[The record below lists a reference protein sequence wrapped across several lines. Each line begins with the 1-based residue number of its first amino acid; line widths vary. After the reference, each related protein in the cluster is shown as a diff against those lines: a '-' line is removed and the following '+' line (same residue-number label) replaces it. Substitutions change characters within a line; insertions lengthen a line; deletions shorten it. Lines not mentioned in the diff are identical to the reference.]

1 MARAG
6 RFTVGAGRNRI
17 GRRGAIVAA
26 VAVVLAG
33 CAGSGSS
40 GDEFQW
46 LEELDS
52 PRVRSWVESE
62 NTKTLGVLEQ
72 DPRYAD
78 NFTQA
83 KALANA
89 PDRLPSPEFRDGAIG
104 NFWQDGD
111 HQRGIWRETTPADYE
126 APQPRWKT
134 VLDLDALAA
143 AEGRNWVWEGMN
155 CAPGRGTRCLVS
167 LSEGGEDA
175 VTVREFDRGTGQFVP
190 GGFSLERGKQYIS
203 WADNDTLLI
212 SREWQPGDKT
222 ASGYPYIVKSW
233 QRGQPLDQADE
244 VLRGDPTDGLGT
256 APQVLD
262 GGDGHRVSMIVRRPS
277 FFEAQFNLLVDG
289 KPVRLALPPKSE
301 LEGMVG
307 NRVLVQLKD
316 DWTTGGVSF
325 QSGSL
330 ISLDAD
336 EMARHP
342 DDLRARVVYIPGP
355 QEAFQSVMTTR
366 GHAIVTSLYDVKGR
380 ATVYTPQP
388 DGSWTN
394 APVPLPDNAT
404 VYGVDAD
411 SRGETAY
418 LSVTSPLTP
427 STLWSLDAASG
438 RLVPVKSAPARFDS
452 SRFVVEQLKAD
463 SADGTKVPYFIVH
476 AADMK
481 YDGSTPTIVNA
492 YGGFGLSSTPGYNG
506 LLGKSWLEHGGA
518 YVIANIR
525 GGGEYGPAWHEAA
538 LKTKRQKAFDD
549 FVAVADDLIARN
561 ISTPRH
567 LGIQGGSN
575 GGLLM
580 GVQFTQHP
588 ELWSAVDIQIPLLD
602 MERYE
607 QIAAGASWVGEYG
620 SMSVPEERAFLQ
632 SISPYARL
640 KSGVKY
646 PEPFVWTTSK
656 DDRVGP
662 QHARK
667 FAARLAALGDPYFFY
682 EATQGGH
689 GAGANNDEKAHT
701 NALEYTYFM
710 RQLM

>member
-1 MARAG
+1 MAR
-6 RFTVGAGRNRI
+6 VGTGFGWRA
-17 GRRGAIVAA
+17 AIVAV
-26 VAVVLAG
+26 VATVVTG
-33 CAGSGSS
+33 CGGSGSS
-40 GDEFQW
+40 GDQFQW
-46 LEELDS
+46 LEELDG
-52 PRVRSWVESE
+52 PRTQSWVDTE
-62 NTKTLGVLEQ
+62 NAKTLGVLEQ
-72 DPRYAD
+72 DPRYAE
-78 NFTQA
+78 NLTQA
-83 KALANA
+83 TTLANA
-89 PDRLPSPEFRDGAIG
+89 PDRLPVPEFRDGVIG
-104 NFWQDGD
+104 NFWQDGE
-111 HQRGIWRETTPADYE
+111 HKRGIWRETTVADYE

-155 CAPGRGTRCLVS
+155 CAPGRGTRCLVN

-190 GGFSLERGKQYIS
+190 GGFTSERGKQYVA
-203 WADNDTLLI
+203 WADDDTLLV
-212 SREWQPGDKT
+212 SREWQPGEKT

-233 QRGQPLDQADE
+233 HRGESLDRATE
-244 VLRGDPTDGLGT
+244 VLRGDPADGLGT
-256 APQVLD
+256 APIVLD
-262 GGDGHRVSMIVRRPS
+262 GGDGHRVRMVVRRPS
-277 FFEAQFNLLVDG
+277 FFEAQFDLIVNG
-289 KPVRLALPPKSE
+289 EPVRLTLPPKSE
-301 LEGMVG
+301 LEGMIG
-307 NRVLVQLKD
+307 NRVLVALRD
-316 DWTTGGVSF
+316 DWTVGGATF

-336 EMARHP
+336 ELARHP
-342 DDLRARVVYIPGP
+342 AAPRATVVYAPGP

-366 GHAIVTSLYDVKGR
+366 GHAVVTSLYDVKGR

-388 DGSWTN
+388 DGAWT
-394 APVPLPDNAT
+394 ATPVPLPDNAT
-404 VYGVDAD
+404 VYAVDAD

-418 LSVTSPLTP
+418 LSVTSLLTP
-427 STLWSLDAASG
+427 ATLWSVNAADG

-452 SRFVVEQLKAD
+452 SRFVVEQLKTD
-463 SADGTKVPYFIVH
+463 SADGTRVPYFIVH
-476 AADMK
+476 AAAMK
-481 YDGSTPTIVNA
+481 YDGSTPTILYA
-492 YGGFGLSSTPGYNG
+492 YGGFGSSSTPAYNG
-506 LLGKSWLEHGGA
+506 LLGKSWLEKGGA

-538 LKTKRQKAFDD
+538 LKTKRQRAFDD
-549 FVAVADDLIARN
+549 FTAVADDLIARD
-561 ISTPRH
+561 ITTPRH

-580 GVQFTQHP
+580 GVEFTQHP
-588 ELWSAVDIQIPLLD
+588 ELWNAVDIQVPLLD

-620 SMSVPEERAFLQ
+620 SMSVPQERAFLE
-632 SISPYARL
+632 SVSPYAHL

-667 FAARLAALGDPYFFY
+667 FAARLADLGDPYFFY

-701 NALEYTYFM
+701 SALEYTYFM

>member
-1 MARAG
+1 MAR
-6 RFTVGAGRNRI
+6 VGTGFGWRATI
-17 GRRGAIVAA
+17 
-26 VAVVLAG
+26 VAVVAMVVTG
-33 CAGSGSS
+33 CGGSGSS
-40 GDEFQW
+40 GDQFQW

-52 PRVRSWVESE
+52 PRVQSWVAAE
-62 NTKTLGVLEQ
+62 NAKTLGVLEQ
-72 DPRYAD
+72 DPHYAD
-78 NFTQA
+78 NLAQA
-83 KALANA
+83 TTLANA
-89 PDRLPSPEFRDGAIG
+89 PDRLPAPEFRDGMIG
-104 NFWQDGD
+104 NFWQDGE
-111 HQRGIWRETTPADYE
+111 HKRGIWRETTVADYE

-155 CAPGRGTRCLVS
+155 CAPNRGTRCLVN

-175 VTVREFDRGTGQFVP
+175 LTVREFDRGTGQFVP
-190 GGFSLERGKQYIS
+190 GGFTLERGKQYVA
-203 WADNDTLLI
+203 WADDDTLLV
-212 SREWQPGDKT
+212 SREWQPGEKT
-222 ASGYPYIVKSW
+222 ASGYPYIVKTW
-233 QRGQPLDQADE
+233 HRGAPLEQAAE
-244 VLRGDPTDGLGT
+244 VLRGDPSDGLGT
-256 APQVLD
+256 APIVLD
-262 GGDGHRVSMIVRRPS
+262 GGNGHRVSMVVRRPS
-277 FFEAQFNLLVDG
+277 FFEAQFNLIVSG
-289 KPVRLALPPKSE
+289 QPVRLALPPKSE

-307 NRVLVQLKD
+307 NRVLVAPRD
-316 DWTTGGVSF
+316 DWTVGGTTF
-325 QSGSL
+325 RSGSL

-336 EMARHP
+336 ELARHP
-342 DDLRARVVYIPGP
+342 DAPRPTVLYTPGP

-366 GHAIVTSLYDVKGR
+366 GHAVVTSLYDVKGR

-388 DGSWTN
+388 DGTWTG
-394 APVPLPDNAT
+394 APVPLPDNAS
-404 VYGVDAD
+404 VYAVDAD
-411 SRGETAY
+411 SHGETAY
-418 LSVTSPLTP
+418 LSVTALLTP
-427 STLWSLDAASG
+427 STLWSLDVADG
-438 RLVPVKSAPARFDS
+438 RLVAVKSAPARFDS

-481 YDGSTPTIVNA
+481 YDGSTPTIVYA
-492 YGGFGLSSTPGYNG
+492 YGGFGTSSTPGYNG
-506 LLGKSWLEHGGA
+506 LLGKSWLEQGGA

-549 FVAVADDLIARN
+549 FTAVAADLIARD

-580 GVQFTQHP
+580 GVEFTQHP
-588 ELWSAVDIQIPLLD
+588 ELWNAVDIQVPLLD

-607 QIAAGASWVGEYG
+607 KIAAGASWVGEYG
-620 SMSVPEERAFLQ
+620 SMSVPDERDFLE

-640 KSGVKY
+640 RSGVKY
-646 PEPFVWTTSK
+646 PEPFVWTTTK

-667 FAARLAALGDPYFFY
+667 FAARLSALDDPYFFY
-682 EATQGGH
+682 EAPQGGH
-689 GAGANNDEKAHT
+689 GAGADNDEKAHT